1 MTVKTLDGD
10 QYVGHVLM
18 GANED
23 SSNSN
28 RKYFLNY
35 LSQMEEAGYNLIDG
49 NFCTKDQSITYSV
62 GFLREIGGN

>member
-1 MTVKTLDGD
+1 
-10 QYVGHVLM
+10 M